1 MTTSPL
7 LAFWG
12 QCKDVFSFFKLVLL
26 FFFYSHYI
34 RPYLPEPALGCQWQ
48 LALISTPQPP
58 TLDKKQWQALS
69 SQFLR
74 HVARHKLICHSL
86 LVLMCGW
93 HTAMHA
99 NTHPQTKTNAPS
111 IKNRYTNWDTIACQK
126 WGKKAFGKADSL
138 LCLTASIKYPD
149 GGNGRFKDSRISIC
163 VATDKLFSSK
173 PVNNSAKMS
182 LYSALDSL
190 LLFQPRYVHAVWL
203 ACWEHLSKADG
214 PQWWKSIWSD
224 DVTFVYP
231 LWFNKTS
238 WAERCETHITC
249 QLRKRRKTISAGC

>member
-1 MTTSPL
+1 MPTSPL

-34 RPYLPEPALGCQWQ
+34 RPYLPKPALGCQWQ

-126 WGKKAFGKADSL
+126 WKKKPL
-138 LCLTASIKYPD
+138 EKLTV
-149 GGNGRFKDSRISIC
+149 FC
-163 VATDKLFSSK
+163 VKLHQSNILTERMEDLRTREF
-173 PVNNSAKMS
+173 P
-182 LYSALDSL
+182 SALL
-190 LLFQPRYVHAVWL
+190 Q
-203 ACWEHLSKADG
+203 
-214 PQWWKSIWSD
+214 
-224 DVTFVYP
+224 
-231 LWFNKTS
+231 TS
-238 WAERCETHITC
+238 FSVVN
-249 QLRKRRKTISAGC
+249 L